1 MDELLTRGDRVIFR
15 QPVDM
20 SNKKMLCNDNVYIV
34 SKVGALNGC
43 SNKNIFLR
51 CKTCAAYCVCV
62 TDSYNQIS
70 SVLYS
75 ACRFVKLGEGN

>member
-62 TDSYNQIS
+62 LILIIKY
-70 SVLYS
+70 L
-75 ACRFVKLGEGN
+75 RFFILLAGL